1 MKKLTKILSAILVI
15 VLCVQIIAPGTLAIG
30 ATPFVGNNVAKS
42 ASEGISL
49 HSQGDAFEAAEI
61 DAEIPVN
68 DSYDE
73 NSDSKITTPILGEVE
88 ELRTENT
95 KHYRHKDGT
104 YTAAIYPEPIHYM
117 DSTGSWQDIDNTLTL
132 NSKRKSVAG
141 KATYTPA
148 ASALDIRIPQD
159 FSGGQMLT
167 IGKDGYTVGMRIKTS
182 DNSSAMS
189 MSANATASRASSATA
204 VIDNNF
210 ASMEAASVSSA
221 ADTSVSSDSAVE
233 LANKEEMK
241 LDKKVSAVNYND
253 AFNGAD
259 LQYVITPSKVKENII
274 VTETQN
280 SYVYQFELDLDGLI
294 PVSQNNGSIRLYED
308 VEDEEALFVIET
320 PYMYDANDE
329 TSFDVTMSLNGNNL
343 TVTAD
348 PEWINDENRVFPVVI
363 DPTLST
369 AASTFHD
376 ATANQNTPI
385 MNFDS
390 YMYLYAGSNNLN
402 VRRAY
407 LKFDLP
413 HLPDG
418 SVVTDATFQ
427 IVQHDVELANISTKL
442 IAFDLSKKATWSDT
456 SLTWS
461 NQPLSKEKN
470 GPLNDPNLKKIDYEI
485 FKFANADGQVYSF
498 NLTKT
503 VKNWYEG
510 TVNNGIMLTSS
521 NEKES
526 SQATIYSSDHDNSS
540 LHPSVTIEYTNN
552 IGLEDYW
559 TYETRDLGRSGTV
572 YANPYNGSITYL
584 HSDLKM
590 TGNLLPINVSH
601 VYNSNN
607 DGVYDTYYYNMSV
620 GEKFQTLEAG
630 C

>member
-1 MKKLTKILSAILVI
+1 MQKFTKILSAILVI

-49 HSQGDAFEAAEI
+49 RSQGDAFETAEI

-68 DSYDE
+68 DSSDE

-280 SYVYQFELDLDGLI
+280 SYIYQFELELDGLI
-294 PVSQNNGSIRLYED
+294 PVAQENGSIKLYENKD
-308 VEDEEALFVIET
+308 DDEALFTIADCVEILIKKHCPIPAE
-320 PYMYDANDE
+320 
-329 TSFDVTMSLNGNNL
+329 FDFS
-343 TVTAD
+343 
-348 PEWINDENRVFPVVI
+348 
-363 DPTLST
+363 
-369 AASTFHD
+369 
-376 ATANQNTPI
+376 
-385 MNFDS
+385 
-390 YMYLYAGSNNLN
+390 
-402 VRRAY
+402 
-407 LKFDLP
+407 
-413 HLPDG
+413 
-418 SVVTDATFQ
+418 
-427 IVQHDVELANISTKL
+427 
-442 IAFDLSKKATWSDT
+442 AF
-456 SLTWS
+456 
-461 NQPLSKEKN
+461 E
-470 GPLNDPNLKKIDYEI
+470 
-485 FKFANADGQVYSF
+485 
-498 NLTKT
+498 
-503 VKNWYEG
+503 
-510 TVNNGIMLTSS
+510 
-521 NEKES
+521 
-526 SQATIYSSDHDNSS
+526 
-540 LHPSVTIEYTNN
+540 
-552 IGLEDYW
+552 
-559 TYETRDLGRSGTV
+559 
-572 YANPYNGSITYL
+572 
-584 HSDLKM
+584 SDLFQV
-590 TGNLLPINVSH
+590 INSH
-601 VYNSNN
+601 WDLKVL
-607 DGVYDTYYYNMSV
+607 D
-620 GEKFQTLEAG
+620 K
-630 C
+630 